1 MSEDNVETV
10 RSMLAAWSEG
20 RFDEALEY
28 FDPELVWEQTVQ
40 PEGWV
45 THGTDEMQ
53 QALRT
58 WLGTWTDYAATFQE
72 YVDAGERVVVVG
84 TERGTA
90 KGSGIE
96 VERKT
101 ITVYTLRSGKIA
113 HAKSYET
120 RDEALEAV
128 GRS

>member
-1 MSEDNVETV
+1 MSRENVETI
-10 RSMLAAWSEG
+10 RQMLAAWTAG
-20 RFDEALEY
+20 RFDEALDY

-58 WLGTWTDYAATFQE
+58 WLGTWTGYSATFEE
-72 YVDAGERVVVVG
+72 YIDAGERVIVVG

-90 KGSGIE
+90 KASGIE
-96 VERKT
+96 VERQT
-101 ITVYTLRSGKIA
+101 ITVYTLRDGRII

-120 RDEALEAV
+120 REAALEAV
-128 GRS
+128 GES